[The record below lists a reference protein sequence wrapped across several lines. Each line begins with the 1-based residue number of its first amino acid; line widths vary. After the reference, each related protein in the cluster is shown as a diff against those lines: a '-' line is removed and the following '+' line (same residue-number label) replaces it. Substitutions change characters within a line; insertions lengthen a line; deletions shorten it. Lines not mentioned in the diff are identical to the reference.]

1 MRPVKLLIAALAL
14 ALGLLFAEAAADSY
28 KIDAVFLPESSALH
42 VSVELEYTNSTG
54 ECLDHVTFA
63 LPANC
68 FRRISALPYGG
79 DTLTKAFPW
88 GYTPAGVQ
96 LERVEFDSSPARYSF
111 LQGGDV
117 YFSVTAAL
125 EPGQTGT
132 FRFVYTLLL
141 SDNRAFLGCGDDV
154 RLKLFYPVACPFRGG
169 EAVTYPLSVCVHD
182 VFALPAE
189 HSLTL
194 RVPKNYFAACGGDVT
209 RSVLGDM
216 AVYSAKL
223 KDAGPLGLVL
233 SKRFYEYADESALG
247 TGISVYGNSRAR
259 CRQALKLAKDA
270 LNVYENWFGK
280 APWDIAIAFSSDAL
294 SSASPGLIQLGGDA
308 DEPESVVFRLLAQ
321 QFFGLGALTD
331 PYTDPFLR
339 EGTAYYA
346 YLLAQE
352 ELKGENAFVKL
363 LNENVLPAL
372 KYTIPGSVT
381 PDSFLTRFQSL
392 DEFEAVTR
400 LRGAAVMH
408 EMRVLLGRD
417 AFIRALKEFYQSG
430 RGRLNT
436 IEDFVS
442 VLDGE
447 FPGGAGSALISYL
460 YTIDEYAL
468 FDGEYR

>member
-1 MRPVKLLIAALAL
+1 M
-14 ALGLLFAEAAADSY
+14 
-28 KIDAVFLPESSALH
+28 
-42 VSVELEYTNSTG
+42 
-54 ECLDHVTFA
+54 
-63 LPANC
+63 
-68 FRRISALPYGG
+68 
-79 DTLTKAFPW
+79 
-88 GYTPAGVQ
+88 
-96 LERVEFDSSPARYSF
+96 
-111 LQGGDV
+111 
-117 YFSVTAAL
+117 
-125 EPGQTGT
+125 
-132 FRFVYTLLL
+132 
-141 SDNRAFLGCGDDV
+141 
-154 RLKLFYPVACPFRGG
+154 
-169 EAVTYPLSVCVHD
+169 
-182 VFALPAE
+182 
-189 HSLTL
+189 
-194 RVPKNYFAACGGDVT
+194 
-209 RSVLGDM
+209 
-216 AVYSAKL
+216 
-223 KDAGPLGLVL
+223 
-233 SKRFYEYADESALG
+233 
-247 TGISVYGNSRAR
+247 
-259 CRQALKLAKDA
+259 
-270 LNVYENWFGK
+270 YENWFGK
-280 APWDIAIAFSSDAL
+280 APWNIAIAFSSDAL

-308 DEPESVVFRLLAQ
+308 DEPESAVFRLLAQ

-381 PDSFLTRFQSL
+381 PDSFLTRFQRL
-392 DEFEAVTR
+392 DEFEVVTR

-442 VLDGE
+442 ALDGE
-447 FPGGAGSALISYL
+447 FTGGAGSALISYL

>member
-1 MRPVKLLIAALAL
+1 MC
-14 ALGLLFAEAAADSY
+14 
-28 KIDAVFLPESSALH
+28 LH
-42 VSVELEYTNSTG
+42 V
-54 ECLDHVTFA
+54 
-63 LPANC
+63 
-68 FRRISALPYGG
+68 
-79 DTLTKAFPW
+79 
-88 GYTPAGVQ
+88 
-96 LERVEFDSSPARYSF
+96 
-111 LQGGDV
+111 
-117 YFSVTAAL
+117 
-125 EPGQTGT
+125 
-132 FRFVYTLLL
+132 
-141 SDNRAFLGCGDDV
+141 
-154 RLKLFYPVACPFRGG
+154 
-169 EAVTYPLSVCVHD
+169 

-194 RVPKNYFAACGGDVT
+194 RVPKHYFAACGGDVT
-209 RSVLGDM
+209 RSELGDM

-223 KDAGPLGLVL
+223 KDAGSLSLVL

-259 CRQALKLAKDA
+259 CRQALTLAKEA
-270 LNVYENWFGK
+270 LNVYEGWFGK
-280 APWDIAIAFSSDAL
+280 APWDIAVAFSSDAL

-308 DEPESVVFRLLAQ
+308 DEPESAVFRLLAQ

-417 AFIRALKEFYQSG
+417 AFMRALKEFYQSG

-442 VLDGE
+442 ALDGE
-447 FPGGAGSALISYL
+447 FTGGAGSALISYL